1 MDAVRVT
8 NRNKMPYRLLINPP
22 PLNPPGFPSTK
33 IVTNCALTG
42 LGTKGGKRG
51 CVEVNPCKPSFS
63 SYWSTLYL
71 VNPKQRAVEAQRDV

>member
-42 LGTKGGKRG
+42 LGTKGGKG
-51 CVEVNPCKPSFS
+51 VAWKLTHANPHFHH
-63 SYWSTLYL
+63 WSTLYL